1 MSAKVKIC
9 GLSTPDTMDAA
20 LNAGADYVGLVF
32 FPKSPRNVDL
42 TVARTLAAM
51 ASGVADVVALTV
63 DADDAMIMQIAT
75 EVGPDFIQLHGTEGP
90 SRVADVA
97 ERANVRTI
105 KSVEVASRDDAAV
118 ARDYHGV
125 ADLILFDAKPPKGA
139 ALPGGNGLAF
149 DWSAISEVAAEVDFL
164 LAGGL
169 NPANV
174 AEAIRVTGAPIVDV
188 SSGVERAPG
197 VKDPDLIRAFVA
209 AAKAAPR
216 A

>member
-1 MSAKVKIC
+1 MSARVKIC

-32 FPKSPRNVDL
+32 FPKSPRNVDV
-42 TVARTLAAM
+42 TVARKLAAM

-63 DADDAMIMQIAT
+63 DADDALIMQIAT
-75 EVGPDFIQLHGTEGP
+75 EVGPDFIQLHGREP
-90 SRVADVA
+90 PARVADVA
-97 ERANVRTI
+97 GRANVRTI

-118 ARDYHGV
+118 ARNYDGV

-139 ALPGGNGLAF
+139 VLPGGNGLAF

-169 NPANV
+169 NPDNV

-197 VKDPDLIRAFVA
+197 IKDPDLIRAFVA
-209 AAKAAPR
+209 AAKAAPP